1 MRNLFN
7 FIIRNSWWLLAVL
20 LIVFSFYLVFT
31 QNSYQRSVYLSSANR
46 VSAELYR
53 LSGKLTSYFYMQ
65 KNNEELLAQNAKLQN
80 ELQSLKNY
88 LNDLALD
95 SLRTTSFV
103 GDSVLDMRF
112 RFIPANVVNV
122 SFFGSNNYLT
132 LDKGLQE
139 GVKADMG
146 VVSQKGIVGV
156 ILTAS
161 DHFSVVIPIVNSKFR
176 LSGKLKHSENSGSI
190 VWDGKDLHYAQL
202 EQLPKHEV
210 FQEGDTV
217 VTSFSRIFP
226 KDMIVGYVVG
236 QGKTNDDNFNAFKIR
251 LATDFYTLQHV
262 LIIDDTY
269 YEEEY
274 SLEKSLEQR

>member
-7 FIIRNSWWLLAVL
+7 FIIRNGWWLLAVL

-53 LSGKLTSYFYMQ
+53 LSGKVTSYFYMK

-80 ELQSLKNY
+80 ELQALKSY
-88 LNDLALD
+88 LNDLVLD
-95 SLRTTSFV
+95 SIQTNSFV
-103 GDSVLDMRF
+103 GDSIMTSQF

-122 SFFGSNNYLT
+122 SFFGSNNYIT

-146 VVSQKGIVGV
+146 VISQNGIVGV
-156 ILTAS
+156 VLAAS
-161 DHFSVVIPIVNSKFR
+161 NHFSVVIPIVNPKFR
-176 LSGKLKHSENSGSI
+176 LSGKLKNSDNSGSI

-210 FQEGDTV
+210 FHKGDTV

-226 KDMIVGYVVG
+226 KDVIIGFVVG
-236 QGKTNDDNFNAFKIR
+236 EGKTNDDNFNAFKIR
-251 LATDFYTLQHV
+251 LATDFYSLQHV
-262 LIIDDTY
+262 FVIEDMY
-269 YEEEY
+269 YEEE
-274 SLEKSLEQR
+274 SILEKSVEQQ

>member
-1 MRNLFN
+1 MR
-7 FIIRNSWWLLAVL
+7 
-20 LIVFSFYLVFT
+20 
-31 QNSYQRSVYLSSANR
+31 
-46 VSAELYR
+46 
-53 LSGKLTSYFYMQ
+53 

-80 ELQSLKNY
+80 ELQALKSY

-95 SLRTTSFV
+95 SIQTQSFV
-103 GDSVLDMRF
+103 GDSVSDMRF

-122 SFFGSNNYLT
+122 SFFGSNNYIT

-146 VVSQKGIVGV
+146 VVSQNGIVGV
-156 ILTAS
+156 ILAAS
-161 DHFSVVIPIVNSKFR
+161 DHFSVVIPIVNPKFR
-176 LSGKLKHSENSGSI
+176 LSGKLKHSENSGSV
-190 VWDGKDLHYAQL
+190 VWDGKDLHHAQL

-210 FQEGDTV
+210 FHEGDTV

-236 QGKTNDDNFNAFKIR
+236 QGKTNDDNFKAFKIR

-274 SLEKSLEQR
+274 SLEKSVEQR

>member
-7 FIIRNSWWLLAVL
+7 FIIRNGWWLLAVL

-53 LSGKLTSYFYMQ
+53 LSGKVTSYFYMR
-65 KNNEELLAQNAKLQN
+65 KNNEELLTQNAKLQN
-80 ELQSLKNY
+80 ELQTLKSY
-88 LNDLALD
+88 LNNLVLD
-95 SLRTTSFV
+95 SIQTNPFV
-103 GDSVLDMRF
+103 DDSTMTARF

-122 SFFGSNNYLT
+122 SFFGSNNYIT

-139 GVKADMG
+139 GVKSDMG
-146 VVSQKGIVGV
+146 VVSQNGIVGV
-156 ILTAS
+156 VLTAS
-161 DHFSVVIPIVNSKFR
+161 DHFSVVIPIVNPKFR
-176 LSGKLKHSENSGSI
+176 LSGKLKNSDNSGSI
-190 VWDGKDLHYAQL
+190 VWDGEDLHYAQL

-210 FQEGDTV
+210 FNKGDTV

-226 KDMIVGYVVG
+226 KDMVIGFVVG

-251 LATDFYTLQHV
+251 LATDFHSLQHV
-262 LIIDDTY
+262 FVIEDIY
-269 YEEEY
+269 YEEE
-274 SLEKSLEQR
+274 SILEKSVE